1 MLKNNRNSTTGLWG
15 VPPCSLTTPKMQKAP
30 QRMEFGAKRCLL
42 IWYLTTSGWWFG
54 TFLCSIICGII
65 LPIDFHIFQDGYWT
79 TNQTCLTLIWA
90 GNQQTAICGSRV
102 VLHTTAT
109 AAPLYIFPNMFPEC
123 SHHFAMMFP
132 TLPHSDPNLFLTFSQ
147 CFPNLSTHFPTI
159 FTMIR
164 HKECGSKSSISHP
177 PF

>member
-1 MLKNNRNSTTGLWG
+1 
-15 VPPCSLTTPKMQKAP
+15 
-30 QRMEFGAKRCLL
+30 MEFGAKRCLL

-54 TFLCSIICGII
+54 SFFI
-65 LPIDFHIFQDGYWT
+65 FH
-79 TNQTCLTLIWA
+79 NIWD
-90 GNQQTAICGSRV
+90 NPSHWLSYFSRLLLNHKPDMLNFDLSRESANSHLWV
-102 VLHTTAT
+102 KSCFTHTTAT

-159 FTMIR
+159 FTMIC
-164 HKECGSKSSISHP
+164 HKECGSKSSISHA